1 MNIKLI
7 APVLIASASILSANA
22 FAQDT
27 GLWDGKFKKRFYI
40 GIGAGLSNLDPDTS
54 DVPGVDVV
62 DDSDAAGLLTL
73 GLDFSRRFTAELQF
87 ADLGE
92 VGLTG
97 GNAIGYS
104 EVTVSGLYYIW
115 NGLAGSDFLDYD
127 GLDRRAG
134 LSFYG
139 RFGVGVLDNDQNG
152 TIGFERENDAQ
163 LVLGLGAEYA
173 LRFGLGIRA
182 EFISYDSDAQFGGLS
197 LLYRFGGRRQETKE
211 PALNLPTIPTPKPVE
226 TLPTLPPPPPPPP
239 PPEFLPPVDES
250 PEPLVSVTPEDNDGD
265 GVNNELDECNQTPL
279 GTPVG
284 ADGCALFNGTLD
296 GVNFLSGSDTLTD
309 NARLIL
315 DDAISTI
322 ETFPDVRISVQAHTD
337 SAGTE
342 DANLDLSRR
351 RALAVV
357 RYLTAQ
363 GVSIDR
369 LEARAFGEARPI
381 ADNSTRAGR
390 LLNRRVEFRTF

>member
-1 MNIKLI
+1 MNTKLI
-7 APVLIASASILSANA
+7 APVLIASASILSANV

-27 GLWDGKFKKRFYI
+27 GLSNGKFKKRFYI
-40 GIGAGLSNLDPDTS
+40 GVGAGQSSLEPDTS
-54 DVPGVDVV
+54 GVPGIEIV
-62 DDSDAAGLLTL
+62 DDTDTAGIVTL

-97 GNAIGYS
+97 GNAIGYTEFS
-104 EVTVSGLYYIW
+104 VSGLYYFW
-115 NGLAGSDFLDYD
+115 NGLAGSEFLQFD
-127 GLDRRAG
+127 GLDQRTG

-139 RFGVGVLDNDQNG
+139 RLGLGAQDNQQNG
-152 TIGFERENDAQ
+152 IIGFERENDGQ
-163 LVLGLGAEYA
+163 LVLGLGVEYG

-182 EFISYDSDAQFGGLS
+182 EFISYEQDAQYGGLS
-197 LLYRFGGRRQETKE
+197 LLYRFGGRRQAVKE
-211 PALNLPTIPTPKPVE
+211 PELNLPTIPAPVE
-226 TLPTLPPPPPPPP
+226 TLPAPPPLPPQ
-239 PPEFLPPVDES
+239 PEFLPPSDES
-250 PEPLVSVTPEDNDGD
+250 PEAFVSVTPEDNDGD
-265 GVNNELDECNQTPL
+265 GVNNELDDCKQTPL

-309 NARLIL
+309 NARAIL
-315 DDAISTI
+315 DGAVSTI
-322 ETFPDVRISVQAHTD
+322 KAFPDVRISVQAHTD
-337 SAGTE
+337 SAGAE

-363 GVSIDR
+363 GVSLDR
-369 LEARAFGEARPI
+369 LEARAFGESRPI